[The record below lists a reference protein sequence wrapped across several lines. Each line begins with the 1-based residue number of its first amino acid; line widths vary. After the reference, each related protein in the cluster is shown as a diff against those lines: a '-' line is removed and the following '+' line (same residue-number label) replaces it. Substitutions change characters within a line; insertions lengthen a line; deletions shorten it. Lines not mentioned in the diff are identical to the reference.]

1 MRYTIFGSTGRIGS
15 YLKKYITSYGD
26 DVYCPAR
33 KDYYSSNKNLGH
45 IIYCCGIT
53 TDFKHR
59 SFDLIQSHVCLLF
72 HLLKETSFDSFNYIS
87 SSRLNFPKKSTIRK
101 IHPEFYGDY
110 EIDIYNASKLAGE
123 ALCLNSNIPNVKIS
137 RVCHV
142 VDPTDKSRQNF
153 LSDICGQA
161 KMGEIRL
168 NSSLNTKKNYIFID
182 DLAYL
187 LRVIGPYGKKNFYN
201 IGSNNMISNDEI
213 VEKLVKLT
221 NCNYIL
227 NKNVRTIFEPK
238 IDIADMIKEFNY
250 TPIKKSVWLDKT
262 LNILS
267 K

>member
-15 YLKKYITSYGD
+15 FLKKYITLDGH

-33 KDYYSSNKNLGH
+33 KDYYSSNRNLGH
-45 IIYCCGIT
+45 IIYCSGIT
-53 TDFKHR
+53 TDFKNR

-72 HLLKETSFDSFNYIS
+72 YLLKETSFDSFNYIS
-87 SSRLNFPKKSTIRK
+87 SSRLNFPKKSAIKK

-123 ALCLNSNIPNVKIS
+123 ALCLNSNKPNVKIS
-137 RVCHV
+137 RVCNV
-142 VDPTDKSRQNF
+142 VNPNDKSRQNF

-161 KMGEIRL
+161 KSGEIRL
-168 NSSLNTKKNYIFID
+168 NSSLKTKKNYIFID

-187 LRVIGPYGKKNFYN
+187 LKVIGPYGKKSFYN

-221 NCNYIL
+221 NCKYIL
-227 NKNVRTIFEPK
+227 NKNVKTTFEPK
-238 IDIADMIKEFNY
+238 IDISDMIEEFNY
-250 TPIKKSVWLDKT
+250 TPIKKSFWLEKT
-262 LNILS
+262 LENLS

>member
-15 YLKKYITSYGD
+15 YLKKYITSCGD

-33 KDYYSSNKNLGH
+33 KDYYSSNRNLGH
-45 IIYCCGIT
+45 IIYCSGIT

-87 SSRLNFPKKSTIRK
+87 SSRLNYPKKSAIRK
-101 IHPEFYGDY
+101 IHPEFYGDH

-123 ALCLNSNIPNVKIS
+123 ALCLNSNLPNVKIS

-142 VDPTDKSRQNF
+142 VDPSDKSRQNF

-161 KMGEIRL
+161 KNGEIIL
-168 NSSLNTKKNYIFID
+168 NSSLSTKKNYIFID

-187 LRVIGPYGKKNFYN
+187 LKVIGPYGKKNFYN
-201 IGSNNMISNDEI
+201 IGSNNIISNNEI

-221 NCNYIL
+221 NCKYIL
-227 NKNVRTIFEPK
+227 NNKVKTTLETK
-238 IDIADMIKEFNY
+238 IDISDMIKEFNY
-250 TPIKKSVWLDKT
+250 KPIKKSIWLENT
-262 LNILS
+262 LNALI